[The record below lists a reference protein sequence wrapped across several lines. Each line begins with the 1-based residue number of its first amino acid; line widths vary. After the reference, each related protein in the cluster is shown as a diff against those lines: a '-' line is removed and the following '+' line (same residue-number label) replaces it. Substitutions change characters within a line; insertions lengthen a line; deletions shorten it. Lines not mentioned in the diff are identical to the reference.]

1 MTDTLTDDTI
11 GCALE
16 SDETPVPAIAEYRLI
31 FRQPDGDM
39 RDVVRPGQARRV
51 QRAGGAD
58 VIHPARQRHVDSRT
72 VVRHL
77 KPHVPA
83 PP

>member
-16 SDETPVPAIAEYRLI
+16 SGETPVPAIAEYRLI

-39 RDVVRPGQARRV
+39 RDVVRPLCYRCAKDKRAEFNELGARMSF
-51 QRAGGAD
+51 
-58 VIHPARQRHVDSRT
+58 IRHVNGTSI
-72 VVRHL
+72 L
-77 KPHVPA
+77 A
-83 PP
+83 P